1 MGQYLGLVIS
11 LSLSFSL
18 GIALGLVFSGLGISG
33 GFGMLL
39 LSGNLL
45 TMIFTGLAFLISI
58 GTDNRI
64 KGFGIAILTWLFFAV
79 IYDGIFLL
87 SLVFLKDYP
96 LETFTL
102 SATMFNP
109 IDLSR
114 IMVILD
120 LDISALMG
128 YSGAVYSRFF
138 GTSSGIIVS
147 ILTLVFW
154 AVTPVSLF
162 LYAAGKKDF

>member
-1 MGQYLGLVIS
+1 
-11 LSLSFSL
+11 
-18 GIALGLVFSGLGISG
+18 
-33 GFGMLL
+33 
-39 LSGNLL
+39 
-45 TMIFTGLAFLISI
+45 MIFTGLSFLISI
-58 GTDNRI
+58 STDNRI

-79 IYDGIFLL
+79 VYDGIFLL

-102 SATMFNP
+102 SAIMFNP

-114 IMVILD
+114 IMIILD

-138 GTSSGIIVS
+138 GSVTGILVS
-147 ILTLVFW
+147 IMTLIIW
-154 AVTPVSLF
+154 AITPVSLF
-162 LYAAGKKDF
+162 IYSVGKKDF